1 MKRSGIG
8 REIGQE
14 RVEEIIET
22 KHVNWEIN
30 GGMKPIWLPW
40 GEWARQNTNP

>member
-14 RVEEIIET
+14 RFEEIFDI
-22 KHVNWEIN
+22 KHVHWEIN
-30 GGMKPIWLPW
+30 DGMKPIWLPW
-40 GEWARQNTNP
+40 GE

>member
-8 REIGQE
+8 RELGQE
-14 RVEEIIET
+14 RFEEIIET

-30 GGMKPIWLPW
+30 RPK
-40 GEWARQNTNP
+40 